1 MTRIKNEIFRGK
13 KAIVGSFEVEYD
25 EEGIAEVDDAVAHNV
40 KGIPGFTILPDLPPE
55 PKVDIEIEIEP
66 DADPSTIDP
75 PTDVAQ
81 EPDADIEIDPSIIDP
96 PTDVVREPEVDAEI
110 APVIVREPKTNHRG
124 RPTKNHK

>member
-66 DADPSTIDP
+66 DADPS
-75 PTDVAQ
+75 
-81 EPDADIEIDPSIIDP
+81 IIDP

>member
-66 DADPSTIDP
+66 DADLDIDPDADLDIDPSTIDP
-75 PTDVAQ
+75 PA
-81 EPDADIEIDPSIIDP
+81 
-96 PTDVVREPEVDAEI
+96 DVVREPEVDAEI
-110 APVIVREPKTNHRG
+110 APVIAREPKTNHRG